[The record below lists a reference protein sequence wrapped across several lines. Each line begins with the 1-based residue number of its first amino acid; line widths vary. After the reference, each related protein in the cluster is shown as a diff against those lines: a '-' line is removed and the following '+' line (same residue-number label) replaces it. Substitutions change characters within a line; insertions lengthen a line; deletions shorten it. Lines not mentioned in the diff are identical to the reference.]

1 MAPPA
6 FDDFAGSN
14 NSLFD
19 DHHSSGNLSY
29 KHKGKVASGADYE
42 LSASAAHGAANVDW
56 ELATN
61 MNGLDVKFDS
71 SNTISK
77 ALSLNIKQVEG
88 LTLNWE
94 SSFNAASGL
103 DLGNVNANFSN
114 DKLNFNLK
122 STIDA
127 APAIDFNAV
136 TNVKDV
142 SVGVKGSFD
151 VKTSALGAI
160 GWGLHAQKGNVQLS
174 FVNENINT
182 PMSGMLHVYQALP
195 DNKNFC
201 CYGVQANTATGEM
214 SFGAADTCCDKNT
227 MRYKLDHNG
236 TLQVAKVQKLSQ
248 KMALNVSAS
257 LNLKD
262 LSAGGH
268 VFGAGLSF
276 E

>member
-1 MAPPA
+1 M
-6 FDDFAGSN
+6 G
-14 NSLFD
+14 
-19 DHHSSGNLSY
+19 
-29 KHKGKVASGADYE
+29 
-42 LSASAAHGAANVDW
+42 
-56 ELATN
+56 
-61 MNGLDVKFDS
+61 
-71 SNTISK
+71 
-77 ALSLNIKQVEG
+77 
-88 LTLNWE
+88 
-94 SSFNAASGL
+94 
-103 DLGNVNANFSN
+103 SN
-114 DKLNFNLK
+114 DKVNFNLK

-174 FVNENINT
+174 FVNE
-182 PMSGMLHVYQALP
+182 
-195 DNKNFC
+195 
-201 CYGVQANTATGEM
+201 M
-214 SFGAADTCCDKNT
+214 SFGAADTSCDKNT

-236 TLQVAKVQKLSQ
+236 TLQVAKVQKLSM